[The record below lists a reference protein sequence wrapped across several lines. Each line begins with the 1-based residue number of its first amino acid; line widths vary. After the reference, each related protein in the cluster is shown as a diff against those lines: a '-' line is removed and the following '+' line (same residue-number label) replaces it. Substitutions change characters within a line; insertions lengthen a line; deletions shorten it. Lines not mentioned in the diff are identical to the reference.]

1 MQRAGHDGVRTI
13 DLRLMSRWNLREGM
27 DMNHD
32 TAASDLIAAVALIA
46 VFVTAAA
53 IVGVTVFSSLQ
64 GDAPPAMIARNV
76 TEDGKLYIYH
86 DGGDPLERGRFA
98 ILVNGV
104 DRTADFNLTDALGD
118 EHDTWTSWG
127 TGQALVLSDDLP
139 EDVHIQITG
148 EGVGRTGSEWLL
160 HDIGEGTPAPTQTV
174 PTPTQTATPTETTT
188 PTQTATPTETAT
200 PAPPLV
206 ANFTANITTG
216 QAPLAV
222 AFTDT
227 STGGPVSW
235 SWNFGDGST
244 STAQNPVHTYT
255 AAGNYTVTLNV
266 TNAHGY
272 TANLTKED
280 YIHVTAGSLD
290 FIVDENVFIYGDT
303 LEFDGNTING
313 PGATAV
319 ILGGLRTDDLNGG
332 ASIAVSNLYIGGDV
346 NLDGGSASLG
356 SAQNPGSIYVDGNL
370 RLWSGGRNIYG
381 TVYVNGNFD
390 LKDASIHGNVYVN
403 GNLTLGWKP
412 TIADDVRIYYT
423 GTLTAPDNYNQAILA
438 KCIPQATVPG
448 FEMPDW
454 EIPPTKPQTWYTE
467 RGYIQNGTLT
477 SDMKVFAPA
486 YSSTSSQHTATN
498 VIIVAYDGDITI
510 TGLGGSGVT
519 GVFIAPKGRVT
530 FSGAF
535 LEGVVLTR
543 DGLFVT
549 SGGTTVTFRNLS
561 DLITDP
567 ADYPL

>member
-1 MQRAGHDGVRTI
+1 
-13 DLRLMSRWNLREGM
+13 
-27 DMNHD
+27 
-32 TAASDLIAAVALIA
+32 
-46 VFVTAAA
+46 
-53 IVGVTVFSSLQ
+53 
-64 GDAPPAMIARNV
+64 
-76 TEDGKLYIYH
+76 
-86 DGGDPLERGRFA
+86 
-98 ILVNGV
+98 
-104 DRTADFNLTDALGD
+104 
-118 EHDTWTSWG
+118 
-127 TGQALVLSDDLP
+127 
-139 EDVHIQITG
+139 
-148 EGVGRTGSEWLL
+148 
-160 HDIGEGTPAPTQTV
+160 
-174 PTPTQTATPTETTT
+174 
-188 PTQTATPTETAT
+188 
-200 PAPPLV
+200 V
-206 ANFTANITTG
+206 ANFTANITSG

-235 SWNFGDGST
+235 SWNFGDGNT

-266 TNAHGY
+266 TNAHGD
-272 TANLTKED
+272 TAGLTKVN
-280 YIHVTAGSLD
+280 YIHVTAGSLG

-303 LEFDGNTING
+303 LEFDGSTING

-390 LKDASIHGNVYVN
+390 LKDAEIHDNVYVN
-403 GNLTLGWKP
+403 GNLTLDWTP
-412 TIADDVRIYYT
+412 TIAEGAWIYYT
-423 GTLTAPDNYNQAILA
+423 GTLTAPGYYDSSILA

-467 RGYIQNGTLT
+467 RGYIQGGTLT

-486 YSSTSSQHTATN
+486 YSSTSWQPTATN

-530 FSGAF
+530 FDGAS
-535 LEGVVLTR
+535 LEGVVIAR
-543 DGLFVT
+543 DGFFVT

>member
-1 MQRAGHDGVRTI
+1 MAARGDDAADMRRLRKPYTVESEGGVAEP
-13 DLRLMSRWNLREGM
+13 L
-27 DMNHD
+27 
-32 TAASDLIAAVALIA
+32 AAVLLIAVIALGIGALAVALFSQQPA
-46 VFVTAAA
+46 PVLPSVTFDVNYSDSGSVA
-53 IVGVTVFSSLQ
+53 IRHHGGETIPRDQLQIYIDNGTVVQDNRAFY
-64 GDAPPAMIARNV
+64 
-76 TEDGKLYIYH
+76 K
-86 DGGDPLERGRFA
+86 
-98 ILVNGV
+98 
-104 DRTADFNLTDALGD
+104 GD
-118 EHDTWTSWG
+118 EGENWTNWSIG
-127 TGQALVLSDDLP
+127 DILTYTPPEAANGPQKAEVLMVYSDLSG
-139 EDVHIQITG
+139 G
-148 EGVGRTGSEWLL
+148 EYLL
-160 HDIGEGTPAPTQTV
+160 HASEGWKGQV
-174 PTPTQTATPTETTT
+174 PGTATPTPTATVT
-188 PTQTATPTETAT
+188 PTGTATPTPTT
-200 PAPPLV
+200 LV
-206 ANFTANITTG
+206 ANFTANITSG

-272 TANLTKED
+272 TASLTKEN

-290 FIVDENVFIYGDT
+290 FIVDENVFIYGNT
-303 LEFDGNTING
+303 LEFAGNTING

-346 NLDGGSASLG
+346 NLDDGSASLG

-390 LKDASIHGNVYVN
+390 LKDAVIHGNVYVN
-403 GNLTLGWKP
+403 GNLTLGWTP
-412 TIADDVRIYYT
+412 TIADDARIYYT
-423 GTLTAPDNYNQAILA
+423 GTLTAPYNDSSILA

-467 RGYIQNGTLT
+467 RGYIQGGTLT
-477 SDMKVFAPA
+477 SNMKVFAPA
-486 YSSTSSQHTATN
+486 YSSTSGQPTATN

-530 FSGAF
+530 FNGAS
-535 LEGVVLTR
+535 LEGVVIAR
-543 DGLFVT
+543 DGFFVT

>member
-1 MQRAGHDGVRTI
+1 MPD
-13 DLRLMSRWNLREGM
+13 E
-27 DMNHD
+27 

-46 VFVTAAA
+46 VFVTVAALA
-53 IVGVTVFSSLQ
+53 GVTVFSSLQ
-64 GDAPPAMIARNV
+64 GDAPPAMLVHNETIGG
-76 TEDGKLYIYH
+76 EIYLYH
-86 DGGDPLERGRFA
+86 DGGDALERGRFV

-104 DRTADFNLTDALGD
+104 DRTD
-118 EHDTWTSWG
+118 EFELVEVPGSRSTEWSSWG
-127 TGQALVLSDDLP
+127 TGQALVNKTPLP
-139 EDVHIQITG
+139 EDPHIQIVG
-148 EGVGRTGSEWLL
+148 EGVSHSGGDWLL
-160 HDIGEGTPAPTQTV
+160 HEVGKGS
-174 PTPTQTATPTETTT
+174 TATPTTT
-188 PTQTATPTETAT
+188 PTTLAAD
-200 PAPPLV
+200 
-206 ANFTANITTG
+206 FTANTTSG

-227 STGGPVSW
+227 STGGPTSW

-266 TNAHGY
+266 TNAHGD
-272 TANLTKED
+272 TASLTKVN
-280 YIHVTAGSLD
+280 YIHVIAGSLD
-290 FIVDENVFIYGDT
+290 FIVDENVFIYGNT
-303 LEFDGNTING
+303 LEFAGSTING

-319 ILGGLRTDDLNGG
+319 ILGGLATDDLNGG

-381 TVYVNGNFD
+381 TVYVNGDFD
-390 LKDASIHGNVYVN
+390 LKDARIHGNVYVN
-403 GNLTLGWKP
+403 GDLTLGWTP
-412 TIADDVRIYYT
+412 TIADGARIYYT
-423 GTLTAPDNYNQAILA
+423 GTLTAPANYDSSILA
-438 KCIPQATVPG
+438 KCIHQATVPG

-454 EIPPTKPQTWYTE
+454 EIPPTKPAAWYAE
-467 RGYIQNGTLT
+467 RGYIQGGTLT
-477 SDMKVFAPA
+477 SSMKVFAPA
-486 YSSTSSQHTATN
+486 YSSTSWQPTATN

-510 TGLGGSGVT
+510 TELGGSGVT

-561 DLITDP
+561 NLITDP

>member
-1 MQRAGHDGVRTI
+1 
-13 DLRLMSRWNLREGM
+13 
-27 DMNHD
+27 
-32 TAASDLIAAVALIA
+32 
-46 VFVTAAA
+46 
-53 IVGVTVFSSLQ
+53 
-64 GDAPPAMIARNV
+64 
-76 TEDGKLYIYH
+76 
-86 DGGDPLERGRFA
+86 
-98 ILVNGV
+98 
-104 DRTADFNLTDALGD
+104 
-118 EHDTWTSWG
+118 
-127 TGQALVLSDDLP
+127 
-139 EDVHIQITG
+139 
-148 EGVGRTGSEWLL
+148 
-160 HDIGEGTPAPTQTV
+160 
-174 PTPTQTATPTETTT
+174 
-188 PTQTATPTETAT
+188 
-200 PAPPLV
+200 V
-206 ANFTANITTG
+206 ANFTANITSG

-235 SWNFGDGST
+235 SWNFGDGGT
-244 STAQNPVHTYT
+244 STEQNQVHTYT

-290 FIVDENVFIYGDT
+290 FIIDENVFIYGDT
-303 LEFDGNTING
+303 LEFDGSTING

-346 NLDGGSASLG
+346 NLDGGGASLG

-390 LKDASIHGNVYVN
+390 LKDARIHGNVYVN
-403 GNLTLGWKP
+403 GNLTLGWTP

-423 GTLTAPDNYNQAILA
+423 GTLTAPNNYDSSILA
-438 KCIPQATVPG
+438 KCIHQATVPG

-454 EIPPTKPQTWYTE
+454 EIPPTKPAAWYTE
-467 RGYIQNGTLT
+467 RGYIYIQDGTLT

-486 YSSTSSQHTATN
+486 YSSTSSQQPIATN

-510 TGLGGSGVT
+510 TGLGGNGVS

-530 FSGAF
+530 FSGAS
-535 LEGVVLTR
+535 LEGVVIAR
-543 DGLFVT
+543 DGFFVT